1 VHSLVFTTFNL
12 CTETET
18 STFTHSKD
26 MTKNIRPHHNKK
38 EGPKIKK

>member
-1 VHSLVFTTFNL
+1 
-12 CTETET
+12 
-18 STFTHSKD
+18 